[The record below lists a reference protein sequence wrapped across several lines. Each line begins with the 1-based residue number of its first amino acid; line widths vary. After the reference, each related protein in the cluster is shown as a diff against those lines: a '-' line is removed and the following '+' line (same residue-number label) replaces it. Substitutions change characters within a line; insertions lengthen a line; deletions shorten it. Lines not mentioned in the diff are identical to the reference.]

1 MTEEIESNLK
11 NPEEKNISKSES
23 KDLDKLIKNAT
34 SNDNTVEKKKKKKK
48 KKEEIN

>member
-23 KDLDKLIKNAT
+23 KDLDKLIKNA
-34 SNDNTVEKKKKKKK
+34 VEKKKKKKK